1 MDKSDAKCA
10 NSGQPWSGQPSAP
23 TSCLLPF
30 KPTATNH
37 RDSHPTHHQPCH
49 YGHYFHHIYVH
60 LVNTGRNFN
69 LNKSVKMG
77 CSMLLV
83 EESHIQTIVS
93 QGDVMSSF
101 EISKA
106 EYALSLTSWIEQMY
120 PYMWK
125 LFLAFGHSKRF
136 LQIKNIST
144 TLSCMRL
151 LNYQIMYFS
160 FWDVFL

>member
-1 MDKSDAKCA
+1 MCELR
-10 NSGQPWSGQPSAP
+10 P
-23 TSCLLPF
+23 TLGWAAFRTNLLPF
-30 KPTATNH
+30 KHTATNH

-77 CSMLLV
+77 CSLLFV

-106 EYALSLTSWIEQMY
+106 EYMPCLLPPELNKCTHIY
-120 PYMWK
+120 VK
-125 LFLAFGHSKRF
+125 T
-136 LQIKNIST
+136 ISGLWSFKAIFANQKHFDHP

-151 LNYQIMYFS
+151 LNYQIMYF
-160 FWDVFL
+160 

>member
-1 MDKSDAKCA
+1 
-10 NSGQPWSGQPSAP
+10 
-23 TSCLLPF
+23 
-30 KPTATNH
+30 
-37 RDSHPTHHQPCH
+37 
-49 YGHYFHHIYVH
+49 
-60 LVNTGRNFN
+60 
-69 LNKSVKMG
+69 MG
-77 CSMLLV
+77 CSMLFV

-101 EISKA
+101 EIAKA

-144 TLSCMRL
+144 T
-151 LNYQIMYFS
+151 QP
-160 FWDVFL
+160 